1 MAAQIATP
9 SHSASVTLVLG
20 GARSGKS
27 AYAEALVEAA
37 GRGLYLATAE
47 AGDAEMAERIRRHRE
62 RRGESW
68 VTVEEPLDLAG
79 ALRRHAHPGRPI
91 LVDCLTLWL
100 SNLMAAG
107 HDVDGEMTALADG
120 FATLAGPLVL
130 VSNEVGLG
138 LVPET
143 PLGRA
148 FRDHAGRLNQT
159 IARKADR
166 VVFIAAGLPLILK
179 DMQA

>member
-1 MAAQIATP
+1 MAATADNPP
-9 SHSASVTLVLG
+9 SLPSVTLVLG

-47 AGDAEMAERIRRHRE
+47 VGDPEMAERIRRHRQ

-68 VTVEEPLDLAG
+68 QTVEEPLELAA

-100 SNLMAAG
+100 SNVMATERDA
-107 HDVDGEMTALADG
+107 DVEATALADG
-120 FATLAGPLVL
+120 LSALAGPVVL

-138 LVPET
+138 VVPDT

-148 FRDHAGRLNQT
+148 FRDHAGRLHQA

-166 VVFIAAGLPLILK
+166 VVLMVAGLPLIVK
-179 DMQA
+179 DIRP

>member
-1 MAAQIATP
+1 MDSGRVLI
-9 SHSASVTLVLG
+9 LG

-27 AYAEALVEAA
+27 RYGERLAEES
-37 GRGLYLATAE
+37 GLEPVYLATGE
-47 AGDAEMAERIRRHRE
+47 PGDEEMAARIAAHRARRCGAWR
-62 RRGESW
+62 
-68 VTVEEPLDLAG
+68 TVEEPLELEAALAREAASG
-79 ALRRHAHPGRPI
+79 RAL

-107 HDVDGEMTALADG
+107 AALEARIAALAAAAARLPG
-120 FATLAGPLVL
+120 LVVF

-148 FRDHAGRLNQT
+148 FRDAQGRLNQ
-159 IARKADR
+159 AMAEACDR
-166 VVFIAAGLPLILK
+166 LVLMVAGLPLMLK
-179 DMQA
+179 GEAP